1 MILGIKDVVKLSRI
15 IIISLCAVLVCTL
28 FMNYHMDIVTI
39 ENGITSEQLRQF
51 YEAQVLPGKV
61 VCG

>member
-51 YEAQVLPGKV
+51 
-61 VCG
+61 